1 MEYILFVKKKKIL
14 KMVHAC
20 LAYQVME
27 SQIKWN
33 YSKVKGWVSIEKKN

>member
-1 MEYILFVKKKKIL
+1 MNEEGKLKLYIGEMEYILFVEKKKIL

-27 SQIKWN
+27 
-33 YSKVKGWVSIEKKN
+33 